1 MTTPLTLAAIFAS
14 PAMFP
19 DLHPLAVWIGMG
31 CIAVAL
37 WALWKADEWGS
48 CETTLRAIEARDL
61 LERMNDRRVA

>member
-1 MTTPLTLAAIFAS
+1 MTPLTLAVIFAS

-37 WALWKADEWGS
+37 GLLWKADEMGS
-48 CETTLRAIEARDL
+48 NETTIRADEAKAIL
-61 LERMNDRRVA
+61 AQMSDRRVA